1 MLFTCSAFCNDPSH
15 HHGAERLSRSDDDLA
30 ALGDLT
36 MPVRGDYETS
46 DFKKTALATRKTTK
60 ATQSVSVKGLSATRG
75 IVKTKKGQHKVVDI
89 HCHYLNPVVN
99 QKTAHLNA
107 AQYDPTV
114 IYANELTNKTNIK
127 QMKDRA
133 PKLTGI
139 EQRIKDMD
147 RMGVDIQAVCPA
159 PYHYFY
165 FTEAGYGA
173 ELSREVN
180 EGIASLVAQHP
191 DRFVGMGSVPLQ
203 NADLAV
209 KELEYAVKKLGLKGV
224 EINTNVNGMN
234 LTDPRLGLEKFFAK
248 ANELGIVVFM
258 HPLGFTQGERLSN
271 HYFNNVIGNPLETT
285 VAVSHLIFDGVAA
298 RYPKIKFIAAH
309 GGGFIAHYWARMD
322 HAWKARPDTRTV
334 IKKKPSSYLEK
345 FYFDTITFD
354 PRMLKQLIDRYGAEQ
369 VLLGT
374 DYPYDMGEDD
384 PRGLVAAV
392 NRLSAGDRKLIEGGN
407 AMKLFKIK

>member
-1 MLFTCSAFCNDPSH
+1 MFFTCSPACVDPTH
-15 HHGAERLSRSDDDLA
+15 HHTAAERMSRASGATSQA
-30 ALGDLT
+30 A
-36 MPVRGDYETS
+36 
-46 DFKKTALATRKTTK
+46 TK
-60 ATQSVSVKGLSATRG
+60 APTKSRAQVAAKSSTQKTVRNSKGKL
-75 IVKTKKGQHKVVDI
+75 KVVDV

-114 IYANELTNKTNIK
+114 IFANDLTNETNVK

-133 PKLTGI
+133 PKLMGI
-139 EQRIKDMD
+139 DVRLKDMD
-147 RMGVDIQAVCPA
+147 RMGVDIQAVAPA

-165 FTEAGYGA
+165 FTEPAYGA
-173 ELSREVN
+173 ELAREVN
-180 EGIASLVAQHP
+180 EGIANVVAQHP

-203 NADLAV
+203 NAELAV
-209 KELEYAVKKLGLKGV
+209 QELEYCVKKLGLRGV
-224 EINTNVNGMN
+224 EINTNVNGLN
-234 LTDPRLGLEKFFAK
+234 LTDPSLGLEKFFAK

-258 HPLGFTQGERLSN
+258 HPLGYTQGDRLRN

-285 VAVSHLIFDGVAA
+285 VAVSHLIFDGVVA
-298 RYPKIKFIAAH
+298 RHPKIKFLAAH
-309 GGGFIAHYWARMD
+309 GGGFLAHYWARMD

-345 FYFDTITFD
+345 FYFDSITFD
-354 PRMLKQLIDRYGAEQ
+354 PRMLKQLIDRYGADH
-369 VLLGT
+369 VMLGT

-384 PRGLVAAV
+384 PRGLIAGV
-392 NRLSAGDRKLIEGGN
+392 NRLSAADRRLIEGGN